1 MQFERKLLKALRER
15 IDSPEIVVV
24 TGMRRV
30 GKTTALRMI
39 YDEIPSLNKAF
50 IDIENPIEQRIF
62 EEKDFNNIWANL
74 QPYGI
79 STREK
84 VYLFLDE
91 IQAMPGI
98 VKAIK
103 YLYDHTGAGAPA
115 FAPPAIKFFL
125 TGSSSY
131 YLKNLFPESLAGRK
145 RIFELHPLDFE
156 EFLIFRGQAR
166 PFLGALAAKERDK
179 NAVRFEKERKLYDEY
194 LAWGGFPQVAL
205 AEDARDK
212 AATLNDIIKSY
223 FEKDVRL
230 ISDFRQINQ
239 FRDLLLL
246 LLQRAGSRLD
256 VTKLASEAGLSRD
269 TVYSYLAF
277 LQGTYAIDLI
287 LPHTLNR
294 DREISGARKVYICD
308 NGFLNY
314 FGKAGGGALLEN
326 AVYLNLRQY
335 GEIRYYQRRTGRE
348 LDFVLPG
355 LQAGIEVK
363 QRGDSHDL
371 RRVSALGQSLKL
383 REQYVAT
390 LEFSDLPGIIPA
402 LDL

>member
-1 MQFERKLLKALRER
+1 MQFERKILKALRER
-15 IDSPEIVVV
+15 IDTPEIVVV

-39 YDEIPSLNKAF
+39 HDEIPGGNKAF
-50 IDIENPIEQRIF
+50 IDIENPIDQRIF

-74 QPYGI
+74 QAYGI
-79 STREK
+79 TTREK
-84 VYLFLDE
+84 AYLFLDE
-91 IQAMPGI
+91 IQAMPDI
-98 VKAIK
+98 VKAVK
-103 YLYDHTGAGAPA
+103 YLYDHAGEGSA
-115 FAPPAIKFFL
+115 APPGVKFFL

-156 EFLIFRGQAR
+156 EFLIFKGQSR
-166 PFLGALAAKERDK
+166 PFSETLAARESEK
-179 NAVRFEKERKLYDEY
+179 NAVRFEKERKLYEEY

-205 AEDARDK
+205 AEDPHDK
-212 AATLNDIIKSY
+212 AALLNDIIKSY

-246 LLQRAGSRLD
+246 LLKRAGSRLD
-256 VTKLASEAGLSRD
+256 VTKLASEASLSRD

-277 LQGTYAIDLI
+277 LQGTYVIDLI
-287 LPHTLNR
+287 PPYTLNR
-294 DREISGARKVYICD
+294 DREISGAKKVYVCD

-314 FGKAGGGALLEN
+314 FGKVDDGALLEN

-335 GEIRYYQRRTGRE
+335 GEVRYYQRRTGRE
-348 LDFVLPG
+348 LDFILPE
-355 LQAGIEVK
+355 LQAGVEVK

-371 RRVSALGQSLKL
+371 RRVAALGQSLKL

-390 LEFSDLPGIIPA
+390 REFSDLPGLIPA
-402 LDL
+402 QDL